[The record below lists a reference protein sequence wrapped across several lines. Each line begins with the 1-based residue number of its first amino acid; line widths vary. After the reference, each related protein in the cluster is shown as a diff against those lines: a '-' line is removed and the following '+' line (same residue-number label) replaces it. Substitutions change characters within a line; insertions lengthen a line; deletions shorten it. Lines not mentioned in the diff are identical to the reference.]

1 MFCGMLEGGTKRTR
15 GNVALWIAVAV
26 LSMIGLGANV
36 YKANTG
42 EAIDWASTI
51 AEAGVFLAAVLF
63 IIDYFKKRK
72 EEKEEEK

>member
-1 MFCGMLEGGTKRTR
+1 M
-15 GNVALWIAVAV
+15 I
-26 LSMIGLGANV
+26 SMIGLGANV

-51 AEAGVFLAAVLF
+51 AEAGVCLAAVFF

-72 EEKEEEK
+72 EQKEEEK

>member
-1 MFCGMLEGGTKRTR
+1 MLEGGAQRTR
-15 GNVALWIAVAV
+15 GNMALWIAVAV
-26 LSMIGLGANV
+26 ISMIGLGANV

-42 EAIDWASTI
+42 EPIDWASTI
-51 AEAGVFLAAVLF
+51 AEAGVFLAALLF